1 MQAKALNCT
10 KLVKHIV
17 KFCSKPESWLNKPN
31 INKTAEIN
39 ETAPL

>member
-10 KLVKHIV
+10 EQAVHIV
-17 KFCSKPESWLNKPN
+17 TFCSKPESWLPKTR
-31 INKTAEIN
+31 INKLTEIN